1 MASRLINE
9 TRHRCI
15 PQILQLI
22 AHMNVLDDR
31 LVVDC
36 HCLFELDL
44 VLEEISV
51 ACNLFNV

>member
-9 TRHRCI
+9 TRHRRI